1 MFDSLL
7 GAVSEKFENAVDKGA
22 RVVQRRLLRIALKAF
37 FLVAALTVLSAGFIL
52 LGAKYIGAEFMLIIA
67 GVVFLLGFLVA

>member
-22 RVVQRRLLRIALKAF
+22 RVVQRRLLRIALKIF
-37 FLVAALTVLSAGFIL
+37 FLIASLTVLSAGFIL
-52 LGAKYIGAEFMLIIA
+52 LGSKYVGMEFMLILA

>member
-7 GAVSEKFENAVDKGA
+7 GAVSEKFEHAVDKGA
-22 RVVQRRLLRIALKAF
+22 RVVQRRLLRLALKAF

>member
-37 FLVAALTVLSAGFIL
+37 FLIAALAVLSAGFIM
-52 LGAKYIGAEFMLIIA
+52 LGAKYIGAEFMLILA
-67 GVVFLLGFLVA
+67 GVIFLLGFLVA

>member
-37 FLVAALTVLSAGFIL
+37 FLIAALSVLSAGFIM

>member
-7 GAVSEKFENAVDKGA
+7 GAVSEKFESAVDRGA

>member
-37 FLVAALTVLSAGFIL
+37 FLIAALTVLSAGFIM
-52 LGAKYIGAEFMLIIA
+52 LGAKYIGAEFMLILA

>member
-22 RVVQRRLLRIALKAF
+22 RVVRRNLLRLALKVF
-37 FLVAALTVLSAGFIL
+37 FLLAALVALCSGFVI
-52 LGAKYIGAEFMLIIA
+52 LGAKYIGLEFMLIIT
-67 GVVFLLGFLVA
+67 GVVFLLGFLMS

>member
-22 RVVQRRLLRIALKAF
+22 KVVQRRLLRIALKAF
-37 FLVAALTVLSAGFIL
+37 FLMAALTVLSAGFIM
-52 LGAKYIGAEFMLIIA
+52 LGAKYIGAEFMLILA